1 MENRYEARSSPNY
14 SSKKGDDSR
23 EIRLIFRAKIGRA
36 ATEETASGEVVGSSP
51 RHERLASVSF
61 GRNTDRLSKRHE
73 ATAKTNLKCLL
84 TKQSEL
90 AALPAHEERDCGFSR
105 RLLLSIWP
113 LSRTPPFAIVRPLK
127 RTWQRC
133 AHPPLL
139 SFHLPPTSCL
149 PSLLISLTK
158 IESGKQ
164 EFVK

>member
-1 MENRYEARSSPNY
+1 MENRFEAWSSLQILP
-14 SSKKGDDSR
+14 KKGDDYR

-90 AALPAHEERDCGFSR
+90 AALPAHEERETAASLAVYSSLYGHYLAR
-105 RLLLSIWP
+105 
-113 LSRTPPFAIVRPLK
+113 
-127 RTWQRC
+127 
-133 AHPPLL
+133 
-139 SFHLPPTSCL
+139 L
-149 PSLLISLTK
+149 PSLSSARSNERGKGARIPRCFPSIFLQHPASLP
-158 IESGKQ
+158 
-164 EFVK
+164 F